1 MEEKLDCEMS
11 QQIYVKIFS
20 TRKSRELEFSGVVI
34 EIISIIEVQKFECE
48 IICSISAIF
57 LKMFV
62 RFFLLSPTTAL
73 SLLCCKP
80 INIFIFVSHAIK
92 FGDSFYPSR
101 LQEKYIILCK
111 PVLFFRVVRSSA
123 CKYLFIGIYPK
134 ENSIKV
140 ILFYIQNGITHIH
153 KSIGKY
159 LSYLVRLLPI
169 LQSGSLF
176 LYTSTQVSTNTSTVR
191 CKIPVL

>member
-1 MEEKLDCEMS
+1 MRYRNLNVRL
-11 QQIYVKIFS
+11 YVVYQRFFWKCLS
-20 TRKSRELEFSGVVI
+20 D
-34 EIISIIEVQKFECE
+34 
-48 IICSISAIF
+48 
-57 LKMFV
+57 
-62 RFFLLSPTTAL
+62 FFLLSPTTAL

-159 LSYLVRLLPI
+159 LGILPSTFTAYIVVRQSISLYKYLGKYKYI
-169 LQSGSLF
+169 D
-176 LYTSTQVSTNTSTVR
+176 
-191 CKIPVL
+191 C

>member
-1 MEEKLDCEMS
+1 M
-11 QQIYVKIFS
+11 IFS
-20 TRKSRELEFSGVVI
+20 TRKSRAIICKLEFSGVGI

-48 IICSISAIF
+48 IICRCISAIF

-62 RFFLLSPTTAL
+62 RFFLISPTTAL

-111 PVLFFRVVRSSA
+111 LVLFFKVVRSSA

-140 ILFYIQNGITHIH
+140 IFFYIQNGITHIH
-153 KSIGKY
+153 KSIGTY
-159 LSYLVRLLPI
+159 LTYLVRLLPI
-169 LQSGSLF
+169 L
-176 LYTSTQVSTNTSTVR
+176 
-191 CKIPVL
+191 